1 MSNEDAFLGVGW
13 SFPPSFDKKAR
24 TVRMVSEDD
33 DIKQSLR
40 IILTTAY
47 GERVMRPE
55 FGSNISEINFTALTS
70 NVLNDLRSYIE
81 QAVLE
86 FEPRVTL
93 NKIELDQGEIY
104 EGILR
109 IKLDY
114 IIRKINVRTN
124 IVFPFYFKEG
134 TNITAQ

>member
-24 TVRMVSEDD
+24 AVRMVSEDD

-93 NKIELDQGEIY
+93 NKIELDQSEIY